1 MWKEDQIK
9 KYIKEHLNES
19 RFVHSIG
26 VMETSEK
33 LALHYNEDPYKA
45 RLAGL
50 CHDCAKNLSRE
61 ELIAIA
67 RESGEEISEIYLYA
81 PQLLH
86 GLVGAYISKDIFGIQ
101 DEDIL
106 NSIRY
111 HTTGRKNMSI
121 LEKIIYISDYI
132 EPSRNFKG
140 ISELRRLSYVDINKV
155 LLKSFDDTITYT
167 VSRGSLLHIDT
178 IEARN
183 FILYKK

>member
-1 MWKEDQIK
+1 MWKEEQIK
-9 KYIKEHLNES
+9 HYIKEHLNEA
-19 RFVHSIG
+19 RFIHSLG

-33 LALHYNEDPYKA
+33 LALHYNENSKKA
-45 RLAGL
+45 RIAGL
-50 CHDCAKNLSRE
+50 CHDCAKNLSRDELISIAKENGE
-61 ELIAIA
+61 EL
-67 RESGEEISEIYLYA
+67 SQIYINA

-86 GLVGAYISKDIFGIQ
+86 GLVGAHISRVVFGIE

-111 HTTGRKNMSI
+111 HTTGRKGMSL

-140 ISELRRLSYVDINKV
+140 IHELRRLTYIDLDKV

-183 FILYKK
+183 YLLYKK

>member
-1 MWKEDQIK
+1 MWQEEQIK
-9 KYIKEHLNES
+9 KYIKEQLNEP
-19 RFVHSIG
+19 RFIHSIG

-33 LALHYNEDPYKA
+33 LAIFYGADPYKA
-45 RLAGL
+45 RIAGL
-50 CHDCAKNLSRE
+50 CHDCAKNLTRG
-61 ELIAIA
+61 ELIHMA
-67 RESGEEISEIYLYA
+67 EEKEGKLPEIYLHA

-86 GLVGAYISKDIFGIQ
+86 GLVGSYISKNIFEIY

-111 HTTGRKNMSI
+111 HTTGRKDMSL

-132 EPSRNFKG
+132 EPSRNFRG
-140 ISELRRLSYVDINKV
+140 VNELRKLTYIDLDKV
-155 LLKSFDDTITYT
+155 LLKSFDDTINYT

-183 FILYKK
+183 YLLYKN